1 MLTSL
6 ASLSSPKS
14 KQSEI
19 GIATTEM
26 TNLVLERH
34 DPLARP
40 EPVPGGVGE
49 AVAEHHGVVLV
60 VRGDRAL
67 EARRAGPHLQMRA
80 R

>member
-1 MLTSL
+1 MLTTL
-6 ASLSSPKS
+6 ASLSSPKR

-19 GIATTEM
+19 GT
-26 TNLVLERH
+26 TNLVRERH

-67 EARRAGPHLQMRA
+67 EARRAGPKLQILA
-80 R
+80 SWVKYS